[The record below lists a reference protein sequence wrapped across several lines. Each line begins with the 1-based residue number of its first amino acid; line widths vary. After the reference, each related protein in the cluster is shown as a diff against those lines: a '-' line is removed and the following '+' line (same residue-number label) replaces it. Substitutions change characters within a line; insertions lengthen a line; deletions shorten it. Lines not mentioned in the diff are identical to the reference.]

1 MSPTGELPPPPPEN
15 ARVGSDEA
23 LRAYL
28 LEHGWPTG
36 LQNTLIGALISTPAR
51 FFICDD
57 SGSMMSN
64 DGEMIAKVGN
74 KTK

>member
-1 MSPTGELPPPPPEN
+1 MSATAELPPPPPGSV
-15 ARVGSDEA
+15 RLGSDEA
-23 LRAYL
+23 LRTHL
-28 LEHGWPTG
+28 HKHGWPTG

-64 DGEMIAKVGN
+64 DGNMMKKVGN